1 MKTRK
6 LCINECI
13 PYVQKYEWGE
23 GKEGMV
29 YDVMKNIVNDNYDII
44 KKDINNYEYL
54 KEYAE
59 DIENDNNNNGVEKN
73 ENEVKQIPIDK
84 AHRYAELWIG
94 NHQNGPNLI
103 RYKNGLVPIGEF
115 IDIYKNKK
123 AKNHKISKYFYRNK
137 EDGTNDE
144 NSNPN
149 PNTNVNNTNASNNA
163 NNESNTENKKNSLP
177 SNIVVNNN
185 DNKREDTIKRHS
197 DGDCNDI
204 SYNHTEESYN
214 STTNKDGQLLKESLQ
229 ENEDLFP
236 YLFKMLSINKPLS
249 VQIHPNEAQTLYLN
263 TVNPTVY
270 KDKIFKTEMCVCIN
284 SMSLLCGY
292 INIFKIAFLIKNV
305 KELYDFFMKK
315 DENGFDAYE
324 NDIKIDK
331 KISSN
336 ENFKRDNKKP
346 VSRKE
351 PEWKMKNNGPDEFG
365 RKKKTGSN
373 NNNNFENNHFG
384 NNNFNN
390 NNFGNNNN
398 NNQNNNKDL
407 FSLFDLFDANKTEEI
422 EELIN
427 CFSGVY
433 KYIINYSI
441 KRYNESNCDIIS
453 IIDNYAEC
461 IQKYVFYEDF
471 FRNFYKNDKPPKDN
485 INIGNIIK
493 TEKEKLIEF
502 FKQNR
507 NIPDMIDSNVEKYIN
522 NIDENETTEDN
533 ENNSTQSINN
543 EGFFITM
550 KKIKS
555 LYEHMYKYLTY
566 RIFLAENE
574 VLNKYITSIITKN
587 PKYCSYIK
595 TKEKLKKNIDEL
607 YIEACKKKNPEN
619 ISKEAENYIINNIF
633 EILCNVS
640 KFYPE
645 DNGRIFVFILQLIN
659 LRDGDVIYIKPGV
672 MHSYISGNCLEC
684 MTNSDL
690 VIRGGLTS
698 KEVDKVNFIKYV
710 NYKNNHPV
718 ILEKEFINYN
728 IISCSYKS
736 MKYFKILFVKIRPGE
751 VVNYMFSETSFTSCI
766 ILSSNTKTQLKGRKK
781 EKKKAS
787 IKSIK
792 KGTVFV
798 IAPNIMVTMSN
809 QYEDKED
816 GDKDF
821 VLYCATA

>member
-1 MKTRK
+1 MKGRK

-13 PYVQKYEWGE
+13 PYVQKYDWGE

-59 DIENDNNNNGVEKN
+59 DIENDNNNSGTNNGNNCTNEVEKN
-73 ENEVKQIPIDK
+73 DNKIKKEASDK
-84 AHRYAELWIG
+84 SHRYAELWIG
-94 NHQNGPNLI
+94 NHQSGPNLI
-103 RYKNGLVPIGEF
+103 RYKNGFVKIGEF

-123 AKNHKISKYFYRNK
+123 IKNHKISKYFYRNQEGKNK

-144 NSNPN
+144 NQNG
-149 PNTNVNNTNASNNA
+149 NNTNASNTTS
-163 NNESNTENKKNSLP
+163 NELDNENKKISIA
-177 SNIVVNNN
+177 SDTAVNNN
-185 DNKREDTIKRHS
+185 DNKREHHFKRHS

-204 SYNHTEESYN
+204 SYNNTEESYN
-214 STTNKDGQLLKESLQ
+214 SMNNKSGQLLKEGLQ
-229 ENEDLFP
+229 ESEDLFP

-249 VQIHPNEAQTLYLN
+249 IQIHPNEAQTLYLN
-263 TVNPTVY
+263 TVNPNVY

-315 DENGFDAYE
+315 DKNDLDTCDNKNG
-324 NDIKIDK
+324 IKINNRA
-331 KISSN
+331 SSN
-336 ENFKRDNKKP
+336 ESFRRDNKNP
-346 VSRKE
+346 MSRKE
-351 PEWKMKNNGPDEFG
+351 PDEFG
-365 RKKKTGSN
+365 PKKKNASN
-373 NNNNFENNHFG
+373 NSNRFNH
-384 NNNFNN
+384 
-390 NNFGNNNN
+390 NNFGNNKN
-398 NNQNNNKDL
+398 NNNKDL
-407 FSLFDLFDANKTEEI
+407 FTLFDLFDANKNEHI
-422 EELIN
+422 EEVLN
-427 CFSGVY
+427 CFSRIY

-471 FRNFYKNDKPPKDN
+471 FRNFYKNDNPPKDT
-485 INIGNIIK
+485 INIGNVIK
-493 TEKEKLIEF
+493 TEKEKLIDF
-502 FKQNR
+502 FKQNK
-507 NIPDMIDSNVEKYIN
+507 NIPDMIDSDVEKYIN
-522 NIDENETTEDN
+522 NIDENETQNETPGGN
-533 ENNSTQSINN
+533 ENNTPPSINN
-543 EGFFITM
+543 EAFFITM
-550 KKIKS
+550 KKVKS

-574 VLNKYITSIITKN
+574 VLNKCISFIVTKN

-595 TKEKLKKNIDEL
+595 TKEKLKKNIDEP
-607 YIEACKKKNPEN
+607 YIEACKKKNLEN
-619 ISKEAENYIINNIF
+619 LSKEAENYIINNIF
-633 EILCNVS
+633 EILNNVS

-659 LRDGDVIYIKPGV
+659 LKDGDVIYIKPGV

-809 QYEDKED
+809 QYENKED

>member
-13 PYVQKYEWGE
+13 PYVQKYDWGE

-29 YDVMKNIVNDNYDII
+29 YDVMKNIVSDNYEII
-44 KKDINNYEYL
+44 KKNINNFEYL

-59 DIENDNNNNGVEKN
+59 DIEKDNNNNNSNNNNNDEIEKN
-73 ENEVKQIPIDK
+73 ENKLKKETIDNTP
-84 AHRYAELWIG
+84 RYAELWIG
-94 NHQNGPNLI
+94 NHENGPNLI
-103 RYKNGLVPIGEF
+103 RYKNGFVKIGEF

-123 AKNHKISKYFYRNK
+123 IKNNKISKYFYRNQEGKNK
-137 EDGTNDE
+137 EDSTNDD
-144 NSNPN
+144 NSNLN
-149 PNTNVNNTNASNNA
+149 GNNSNVNNSV
-163 NNESNTENKKNSLP
+163 NNESNSENKRNSIA
-177 SNIVVNNN
+177 SDIAGNN
-185 DNKREDTIKRHS
+185 NKREDNFKRYS
-197 DGDCNDI
+197 DGDCKDI
-204 SYNHTEESYN
+204 SYNNTNESYN
-214 STTNKDGQLLKESLQ
+214 SISNKNGHLLKEGFQ
-229 ENEDLFP
+229 ENNDLFP

-249 VQIHPNEAQTLYLN
+249 IQIHPNEAQTLYLN
-263 TVNPTVY
+263 TVNPNVY

-292 INIFKIAFLIKNV
+292 INIFKISFLIKNI
-305 KELYDFFMKK
+305 KELYDFFMRK
-315 DENGFDAYE
+315 DNNSPDACDNE
-324 NDIKIDK
+324 NDIKMDK
-331 KISSN
+331 RENSN
-336 ENFKRDNKKP
+336 ESYKRDNKKILLNEE
-346 VSRKE
+346 SEGKS
-351 PEWKMKNNGPDEFG
+351 KNHEPDEYA
-365 RKKKTGSN
+365 RKK
-373 NNNNFENNHFG
+373 
-384 NNNFNN
+384 
-390 NNFGNNNN
+390 NNNN
-398 NNQNNNKDL
+398 NNEDSSRDL
-407 FSLFDLFDANKTEEI
+407 FTLFDLFDTNKNEHI
-422 EELIN
+422 EKVVN
-427 CFSGVY
+427 CFSRIY

-441 KRYNESNCDIIS
+441 KRYNEANCDIIS

-471 FRNFYKNDKPPKDN
+471 FRSFYKNENLPKDN

-502 FKQNR
+502 FKQNK
-507 NIPDMIDSNVEKYIN
+507 NIPDMIDSDVEKYIN
-522 NIDENETTEDN
+522 NIDESEAQNETPESN
-533 ENNSTQSINN
+533 ENNSTMSINN
-543 EGFFITM
+543 ENFFTSM

-555 LYEHMYKYLTY
+555 LYEHFYKYLTY

-574 VLNKYITSIITKN
+574 VLNKYMISIITKN
-587 PKYCSYIK
+587 PKYSSYIK
-595 TKEKLKKNIDEL
+595 IREKLKKNVDEL
-607 YIEACKKKNPEN
+607 YIDACKKKNSEN
-619 ISKEAENYIINNIF
+619 LSKEAENYIINNIF
-633 EILCNVS
+633 EILTNVS
-640 KFYPE
+640 KFYPN

-659 LRDGDVIYIKPGV
+659 LKDGDVIYIKPGV

-698 KEVDKVNFIKYV
+698 KAVDKVNFIKYV

-728 IISCSYKS
+728 IISCSYKN

-751 VVNYMFSETSFTSCI
+751 IVNYMFSETSFTSCI

-792 KGTVFV
+792 KGTIFV

-809 QYEDKED
+809 LYENKED